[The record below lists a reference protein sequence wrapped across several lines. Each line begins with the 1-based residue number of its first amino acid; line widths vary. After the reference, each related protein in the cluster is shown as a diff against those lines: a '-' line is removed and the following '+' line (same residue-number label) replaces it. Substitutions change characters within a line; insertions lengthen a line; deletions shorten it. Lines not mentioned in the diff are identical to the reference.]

1 MIRNRRQTSSQHK
14 FRDILKNWAVPIGCG
29 LIFVLLL
36 KCVFFIGFVSSVS
49 MEPSIRE
56 NTFIIGTRL
65 IGEPARDDVVI
76 FNHSGRLLIK
86 RIYAAPRDRIIN
98 GSEIIDV
105 PYSCYYMLGDNSEES
120 IDSRYWED
128 PFVYKESIVAK
139 LF

>member
-1 MIRNRRQTSSQHK
+1 MMGNSRQTNSQLK
-14 FRDILKNWAVPIGCG
+14 FRGILKNWAVPIVCG
-29 LIFVLLL
+29 LIFIFLL

-86 RIYAAPRDRIIN
+86 RIYAAPGDRIIN
-98 GSEIIDV
+98 GREIIYV
-105 PYSCYYMLGDNSEES
+105 PYCCYYMIGDNAEES
-120 IDSRYWED
+120 VDSRYWED
-128 PFVYKESIVAK
+128 PFVYKENIIAK